1 MEEASLSRVVM
12 LCLALA
18 AAETVHGMIRIAFVA
33 PRLGEARAIK
43 LAGVTGTLLAFA
55 LCWVFVPGVGLGTAA
70 AHLGLGCVLAA
81 FMAGFDIAIGRWL
94 ARRPWPHIWRD
105 FDPRT
110 GNRLAYGL
118 AALTVIPLVV
128 WSVQGGSAR

>member
-18 AAETVHGMIRIAFVA
+18 AAETVHGMIRIAFVV
-33 PRLGEARAIK
+33 PRLGDARAIK

-55 LCWVFVPGVGLGTAA
+55 LCWAFVPGVGLDTAA
-70 AHLGLGCVLAA
+70 AHLGLGWVLAA
-81 FMAGFDIAIGRWL
+81 FMAGFDLAVGRWL
-94 ARRPWPHIWRD
+94 ARKPWAQIWRD

-110 GNRLAYGL
+110 GNLLSYGL

-128 WSVQGGSAR
+128 WSAQGGAVR